1 MQKIELVGPAK
12 CSGCEACVSICPTHS
27 ILMKEDKEGF
37 LQPSINTKTCIKCH
51 KCERT
56 CPIVNLG
63 NKEESYETKA
73 YAANNLDEVKHSLV
87 NGDSIQLRGFGT
99 FSNKLRN
106 GRKTSRNPKT
116 GEKITEPSSPHY
128 IAVFRAGKE
137 LSEDLYNLKIDRHE
151 K

>member
-1 MQKIELVGPAK
+1 MVMSKNVTKNDLVD
-12 CSGCEACVSICPTHS
+12 SISKNVDCDKKT
-27 ILMKEDKEGF
+27 ILAVVDS
-37 LQPSINTKTCIKCH
+37 L
-51 KCERT
+51 
-56 CPIVNLG
+56 
-63 NKEESYETKA
+63 
-73 YAANNLDEVKHSLV
+73 LDEIKHSLV

-151 K
+151 KK